1 MKSNILINVEKEEY
15 ISDYRKAGVSAFL
28 FALEDFCVGYENTF
42 SKEEVEN
49 INVSKKFLLINRV
62 LDCEAVDKLKK
73 ILINI
78 KNIDGIIYEDIAVYN
93 IVKDLNINIELIS
106 FQNHFGTNVGSI
118 NFWLNRVNSVFVSN
132 ELSLEEIKNILKNV
146 NREVCLHIFGY
157 NQIMYSRRLLL
168 SNWSEEFNIP
178 YKNKNILEEKAT
190 KMKFKVMENKYGTV
204 FYSGKIFNGL
214 ELLKLE
220 NVKYGYINTTGIEH
234 EEIMKVLKTLTYDGE
249 CDNGFLEHETIYKLK
264 ERSK

>member
-1 MKSNILINVEKEEY
+1 MISNILIYVDDINH
-15 ISDYRKAGVSAFL
+15 INDYRKAGITAFL
-28 FALEDFCVGYENTF
+28 FALDGFCVGYNTYALEDIQ
-42 SKEEVEN
+42 K
-49 INVSKKFLLINRV
+49 INVSNKYIMINRV
-62 LDCEAVDKLKK
+62 LDCQSVDTLKE
-73 ILINI
+73 ILPLLKDI
-78 KNIDGIIYEDIAVYN
+78 KGIVFEDLAIYN
-93 IVKDLNINIELIS
+93 LVKSLDLNIELILY
-106 FQNHFGTNVGSI
+106 QNHFATNIHSV

-214 ELLKLE
+214 
-220 NVKYGYINTTGIEH
+220 
-234 EEIMKVLKTLTYDGE
+234 
-249 CDNGFLEHETIYKLK
+249 
-264 ERSK
+264 

>member
-1 MKSNILINVEKEEY
+1 MKSKILINVEKQEY

-42 SKEEVEN
+42 SKEEVEK
-49 INVSKKFLLINRV
+49 IDVSKKFLLINRV
-62 LDCEAVDKLKK
+62 LDCDAVDKLKE
-73 ILINI
+73 ILKNI

-93 IVKDLNINIELIS
+93 IVKEMNLDLELIS

-118 NFWLNRVNSVFVSN
+118 NFWLDRVDSVFISN
-132 ELSLEEIKNILKNV
+132 ELSLKEIKNILSKV
-146 NREVCLHIFGY
+146 KREVCLHVFGY

-168 SNWSEEFNIP
+168 TNWSEEFNIL
-178 YKNKNILEEKAT
+178 YKNKNILEEKTT
-190 KMKFKVMENKYGTV
+190 KMKFRVIENKYGTV

-214 ELLKLE
+214 ELLNLN
-220 NVKYGYINTTGIEH
+220 NVKYGYINTTGIGH
-234 EEIMKVLKTLTYDGE
+234 VEILKILETLNYDGE
-249 CDNGFLEHETIYKLK
+249 CDNGFLKHETIYKLK